1 MILVG
6 GNCVGN
12 CKSPEGEPIWCVF
25 LCQQYIVYSIYSVR
39 YLMVLVYVISV
50 TMIEVE
56 VILYSNMLSSEH
68 NLAYSSVCFTDHT
81 ADT

>member
-1 MILVG
+1 MV
-6 GNCVGN
+6 C
-12 CKSPEGEPIWCVF
+12 F
-25 LCQQYIVYSIYSVR
+25 LMSAVYIVYSIYSDR
-39 YLMVLVYVISV
+39 FLMVLMYVISV

-56 VILYSNMLSSEH
+56 DILYRNTLSNEH